1 MCLREIYSV
10 IFTALLIKL
19 CKDLDCHQWSLSSC
33 SKTLKDLFKQ
43 MFAVDMMF
51 PFLLFHSSIQ
61 VNP

>member
-1 MCLREIYSV
+1 MAIV
-10 IFTALLIKL
+10 ILL
-19 CKDLDCHQWSLSSC
+19 
-33 SKTLKDLFKQ
+33 KTLEDLFKQ